1 MSLNRLLTPSKRWL
15 IAKLLTYSIP
25 FFFPTKYWPPWRL
38 FHPRIPRL
46 INKFAP
52 SKGEPADIY
61 FNLNSNS
68 QDFYVSPM
76 TKELFSFLHCA
87 SSYVSSKNFGQSRQ
101 SYIGCTCSSV
111 CFQMS
116 PQIACLRKGKVTL
129 VAFVRRFSTVRFQM
143 FPQIACMRRGIVILS
158 GSPTD
163 LLFFKSR
170 WDPV

>member
-25 FFFPTKYWPPWRL
+25 FFSTKYWPPWRL

-52 SKGEPADIY
+52 SKGEPADMY

-101 SYIGCTCSSV
+101 SYIGCTCLTFLHCVFSNVSSKRLYETMHSHIG
-111 CFQMS
+111 C
-116 PQIACLRKGKVTL
+116 ICLTFL
-129 VAFVRRFSTVRFQM
+129 HCAFSNVASNRLHEKRHRH
-143 FPQIACMRRGIVILS
+143 IGCICLI
-158 GSPTD
+158 
-163 LLFFKSR
+163 
-170 WDPV
+170 

>member
-25 FFFPTKYWPPWRL
+25 FFSQPNIDPLDDCF
-38 FHPRIPRL
+38 IPGS
-46 INKFAP
+46 P

-101 SYIGCTCSSV
+101 SYIGCTCLTFLHCVFSNVSSN
-111 CFQMS
+111 
-116 PQIACLRKGKVTL
+116 CLHRRMHSHIGCTCLTFLHCVFSNVTSKHL
-129 VAFVRRFSTVRFQM
+129 HKMMHNHTGYICLAFLHCVFSNVSSN
-143 FPQIACMRRGIVILS
+143 C
-158 GSPTD
+158 
-163 LLFFKSR
+163 
-170 WDPV
+170 